1 MFVGE
6 CRINEIEDYENLY
19 LYFITYFTCQYFRD
33 ASMMSMRKKIA
44 GLRPDQIRQL
54 PKEELDLPVSA
65 ADFDE
70 AVERCNKSVSQ
81 EDLEKYEKWMS
92 EFGSS

>member
-6 CRINEIEDYENLY
+6 QSLLQERISIFEVTLPAV
-19 LYFITYFTCQYFRD
+19 CCRD
-33 ASMMSMRKKIA
+33 ASMMLMRKKIA

>member
-1 MFVGE
+1 LQVGKNIKII
-6 CRINEIEDYENLY
+6 CIIFGII
-19 LYFITYFTCQYFRD
+19 FIHLLLRD
-33 ASMMSMRKKIA
+33 ASMMLMRKKIA

-70 AVERCNKSVSQ
+70 AVEKCNKSVSQ

>member
-1 MFVGE
+1 MSGE
-6 CRINEIEDYENLY
+6 LRNNLHTFY
-19 LYFITYFTCQYFRD
+19 NILLVILLLRD
-33 ASMMSMRKKIA
+33 ASMMLMRKKIA

>member
-1 MFVGE
+1 MFAGKTNILYI
-6 CRINEIEDYENLY
+6 RIQSYNINVHILHVFMY
-19 LYFITYFTCQYFRD
+19 RD

-44 GLRPDQIRQL
+44 GLKPDQIRQL

>member
-1 MFVGE
+1 
-6 CRINEIEDYENLY
+6 
-19 LYFITYFTCQYFRD
+19 
-33 ASMMSMRKKIA
+33 MMLMRKKIA

-65 ADFDE
+65 TDFDE

-81 EDLEKYEKWMS
+81 EDLEKYEKWMN

>member
-1 MFVGE
+1 MFAGKQ
-6 CRINEIEDYENLY
+6 ILKIY
-19 LYFITYFTCQYFRD
+19 LYNFIYIIYKYILYIFKYRD

-44 GLRPDQIRQL
+44 GLKPDQIRQL

>member
-1 MFVGE
+1 
-6 CRINEIEDYENLY
+6 
-19 LYFITYFTCQYFRD
+19 
-33 ASMMSMRKKIA
+33 MMSMRKKIA
-44 GLRPDQIRQL
+44 GLKPDQIRQL

-65 ADFDE
+65 EDFDE

-81 EDLEKYEKWMS
+81 EDLEKYEKWMG

>member
-1 MFVGE
+1 MSGE
-6 CRINEIEDYENLY
+6 LRNNLHTFY
-19 LYFITYFTCQYFRD
+19 NILLVILSLRD
-33 ASMMSMRKKIA
+33 ASMMLMRKKIA

>member
-1 MFVGE
+1 MLQQFTIFE
-6 CRINEIEDYENLY
+6 
-19 LYFITYFTCQYFRD
+19 FILPGICYRD
-33 ASMMSMRKKIA
+33 ASMMLMRKKIA

>member
-1 MFVGE
+1 
-6 CRINEIEDYENLY
+6 
-19 LYFITYFTCQYFRD
+19 
-33 ASMMSMRKKIA
+33 MMSMRKKIA
-44 GLRPDQIRQL
+44 GLKPDQIKQL

-65 ADFDE
+65 SDFDE

-81 EDLEKYEKWMS
+81 EDLETYEKWMN